1 MKTTKRALF
10 SSVMALILCFSML
23 VGTTF
28 AWFTDEVKSD
38 VNKIVAGNLDVNL
51 YHSDDNVK
59 NEPVTVETKLF
70 DDVNPN
76 LWEPGAL
83 AYEILTVANEGTLAL
98 KYQLAINFENAT
110 AVNGHSLVEALKV
123 AVVDESLLTSRE
135 AAIAAAAGKWQKLES
150 FVLPG
155 ELAAE
160 KSETYG
166 IVIYWEPTE
175 NDNWF
180 NLNKDETEVLSIDLG
195 VHLFATQMQAEIDS
209 FGKDYDAGAYVT
221 NEDFEEAITSNE
233 KVINVSLAEDVTYD
247 VAAWENE
254 AMGGEI
260 TETIIINGNGHT
272 ITFNQTNSDWNN
284 IVTNG
289 AKLIINNAHIT
300 NAGNNNGPWNRH
312 DLNFACDVELNNVT
326 SDKAMAFK
334 AGATLN
340 NVVISDANASDTY
353 AIWIQPNGQTVTLNG
368 CTIDMLA
375 CSDGRGIKIDNQ
387 YVAAGEE
394 KLVTLNVTNT
404 TFKTEEKAAILVKN
418 PAGANITLSNVNI
431 ANTPDP
437 VHAVWVDEDSLASY
451 DLVTVNDGMKF
462 YEGDVVSSSTGLNE
476 ALANGETDIVLG
488 AGNYTMP
495 TTTGDV
501 TISGT
506 PATVIT
512 IDKPQANNVALK
524 GVTVVGSGNYTGI
537 QHSNTVVFE
546 DCVVKGTQFLYANK
560 VIFKNCIIDL
570 TAKADY
576 IWTYGAK
583 DVEFVD
589 CTFNTL
595 GKAILIYN
603 EGKDLVTQVSVKNCV
618 FNASASA
625 LAGGQIAAAIE
636 IDSSLSTNGHYTLIT
651 ENNTVDADFA
661 GEWRIKKSG
670 TDNTTVNGVVY
681 NAVTLDGAPV
691 VFTAEELATVLVS
704 DEEEINVVL
713 GADID
718 LPITSLGQQTGG
730 SGEYKLGGENTKAI
744 TININGYKL
753 NITTGYWSGI
763 GAKNDDAIFT
773 IKNGT
778 MTSSQATG
786 TWNSYDVTFAN
797 CNYVIENVVFE
808 KAIAF
813 TNAGKNVNLTN
824 VTINETHDYYALWIS
839 AKGQNVVINGLTVNS
854 AGRGIKID
862 EQYVDAPAKVTL
874 NISNAKFT
882 TAKKAAVM
890 VKSVEGAEIILNNVD
905 ITGVAADATNAVWVD
920 GDSAA
925 HAGKV
930 TVNGDPAVIEP

>member
-1 MKTTKRALF
+1 MF
-10 SSVMALILCFSML
+10 SSVVALILCFSML

-28 AWFTDEVKSD
+28 AWFTDEVKSG
-38 VNKIVAGNLDVNL
+38 VNQIVAGNLDVNL

-110 AVNGHSLVEALKV
+110 TVNGHSLVEALKV

-247 VAAWENE
+247 VGAWENE

-312 DLNFACDVELNNVT
+312 DLNFACEVELNNVT

-334 AGATLN
+334 ATATLN
-340 NVVISDANASDTY
+340 NVVISDANTADTY

-387 YVAAGEE
+387 YVDAPA
-394 KLVTLNVTNT
+394 KVTLNVSNT
-404 TFKTEEKAAILVKN
+404 TFKTEEKAAILVKSA
-418 PAGANITLSNVNI
+418 AGAEINLSNVDI
-431 ANTPDP
+431 SNTTDP
-437 VHAVWVDEDSLASY
+437 LHHVWVDEDSAAY
-451 DLVTVNDGMKF
+451 IDLVTV
-462 YEGDVVSSSTGLNE
+462 TGGEMIGE
-476 ALANGETDIVLG
+476 AEANLATPATIQNMINNAEPGAVILLG
-488 AGNYTMP
+488 AGKYGTIVMKSNITLYGTNGAVVDCVNLNGADNVTLKNITFDAAGAQAAYDASGKLKQYANIMGASKESLTGARNVVIDGCTFTGTFSNGGVAIAFVDQNRKSGQSGNITIKNCTFATAGAYYDIYTHYSGYGAFAIEDN
-495 TTTGDV
+495 TFASECQGKS
-501 TISGT
+501 IYLGRYQSGT
-506 PATVIT
+506 PV
-512 IDKPQANNVALK
+512 VLK
-524 GVTVVGSGNYTGI
+524 GNTFEKVASIDAAAYI
-537 QHSNTVVFE
+537 QDHSNYGVSF
-546 DCVVKGTQFLYANK
+546 DA
-560 VIFKNCIIDL
+560 
-570 TAKADY
+570 AD
-576 IWTYGAK
+576 
-583 DVEFVD
+583 
-589 CTFNTL
+589 N
-595 GKAILIYN
+595 
-603 EGKDLVTQVSVKNCV
+603 
-618 FNASASA
+618 
-625 LAGGQIAAAIE
+625 
-636 IDSSLSTNGHYTLIT
+636 
-651 ENNTVDADFA
+651 
-661 GEWRIKKSG
+661 
-670 TDNTTVNGVVY
+670 
-681 NAVTLDGAPV
+681 
-691 VFTAEELATVLVS
+691 
-704 DEEEINVVL
+704 
-713 GADID
+713 
-718 LPITSLGQQTGG
+718 
-730 SGEYKLGGENTKAI
+730 
-744 TININGYKL
+744 
-753 NITTGYWSGI
+753 
-763 GAKNDDAIFT
+763 
-773 IKNGT
+773 
-778 MTSSQATG
+778 
-786 TWNSYDVTFAN
+786 TFAN
-797 CNYVIENVVFE
+797 
-808 KAIAF
+808 
-813 TNAGKNVNLTN
+813 
-824 VTINETHDYYALWIS
+824 
-839 AKGQNVVINGLTVNS
+839 
-854 AGRGIKID
+854 
-862 EQYVDAPAKVTL
+862 
-874 NISNAKFT
+874 
-882 TAKKAAVM
+882 
-890 VKSVEGAEIILNNVD
+890 
-905 ITGVAADATNAVWVD
+905 
-920 GDSAA
+920 
-925 HAGKV
+925 
-930 TVNGDPAVIEP
+930 

>member
-1 MKTTKRALF
+1 MKTTKRALLT
-10 SSVMALILCFSML
+10 SVMALILCFSML

-28 AWFTDEVKSD
+28 AWFTDEVKSG
-38 VNKIVAGNLDVNL
+38 VNQIVAGNLDIEL
-51 YHSDDNVK
+51 YNSLTVGTDK
-59 NEPVTVETKLF
+59 VTEETKLF
-70 DDVNPN
+70 EEITY
-76 LWEPGAL
+76 WEPGVV
-83 AYEILTVANEGTLAL
+83 AYENLTVANMGTLAL
-98 KYQLAINFENAT
+98 QYQLSVNFANAT
-110 AVNGHSLVEALKV
+110 TNANGETLAEVLRVGFVEGGIKTTDRTAALNM
-123 AVVDESLLTSRE
+123 VDTWLP
-135 AAIAAAAGKWQKLES
+135 LES
-150 FVLPG
+150 FAQEGRLVGAQG
-155 ELAAE
+155 EVIDS
-160 KSETYG
+160 KTYG
-166 IVIYWEPTE
+166 IVIYWQPSERDNEFNMNNGYEGEP
-175 NDNWF
+175 
-180 NLNKDETEVLSIDLG
+180 LSIDLG
-195 VHLFATQMQAEIDS
+195 ISLYATQLQAEMDS
-209 FGKDYDAGAYVT
+209 FGPDYDEESAYIIAAGDTA
-221 NEDFEEAITSNE
+221 
-233 KVINVSLAEDVTYD
+233 
-247 VAAWENE
+247 
-254 AMGGEI
+254 
-260 TETIIINGNGHT
+260 
-272 ITFNQTNSDWNN
+272 
-284 IVTNG
+284 
-289 AKLIINNAHIT
+289 
-300 NAGNNNGPWNRH
+300 
-312 DLNFACDVELNNVT
+312 NF
-326 SDKAMAFK
+326 
-334 AGATLN
+334 AGATFN
-340 NVVISDANASDTY
+340 S
-353 AIWIQPNGQTVTLNG
+353 TVSNYGTVEFIG
-368 CTIDMLA
+368 
-375 CSDGRGIKIDNQ
+375 
-387 YVAAGEE
+387 GEM
-394 KLVTLNVTNT
+394 
-404 TFKTEEKAAILVKN
+404 
-418 PAGANITLSNVNI
+418 
-431 ANTPDP
+431 NTPDAALDNYGTATLDGVNMVAGSP
-437 VHAVWVDEDSLASY
+437 TDYAIRAGEGSETVLNDVTMDAKGGAIGALDGAQLTINGGSVAVNSTSTSGRYNIYAVGEGTVVTINGGTYSFSKALNQKRAYIYAGAGATVYVNGGTFGKASTRSGYAGFMGEGTIVVTGGTFGFNPTKWVATGCEIVENADKTW
-451 DLVTVNDGMKF
+451 TVLPMNQEAANQALKD
-462 YEGDVVSSSTGLNE
+462 
-476 ALANGETDIVLG
+476 ALANGETDITLAPG
-488 AGNYTMP
+488 TYALP

-506 PATVIT
+506 LDTVIT
-512 IDKPQANNVALK
+512 INKPKAGNVTLK
-524 GVTVVGSGNYTGI
+524 GVTVVGSGLYTGI

-546 DCVVKGTQFLYANK
+546 DCVVKGTQCLYADK
-560 VIFKNCIIDL
+560 VIFKNCVIDL
-570 TAKADY
+570 TEKADY

-595 GKAILIYN
+595 GKAILVYS
-603 EGKDLVTQVSVKNCV
+603 ETKDLITQVSVKNCV

-625 LAGGQIAAAIE
+625 LASGQVAAAIE
-636 IDSSLSTNGHYTLIT
+636 IDSSLATNGHYTLIT

-930 TVNGDPAVIEP
+930 TVNGAPAVIEP